1 MDLQLPKGT
10 RDFAPEEKIIRDKVV
25 DTLKEVFELY
35 GFAPLETPIFERFDV
50 LSSKYTGGAE
60 ILKETFKLK
69 DQGGRDLGLRYDLTV
84 PMCRYIAMNPNTKMP
99 FKRYQIGEVF
109 RDGPIASARYRQFTQ
124 CDVDV
129 IGSSSMAADAEIVS
143 LIFTAFKKL
152 DFEIII
158 KINNRKLLNDILDFC
173 GIEKDK
179 QDSVIL
185 SIDKLEKFGQN
196 VVKNE
201 LKEQRLDNSKIDK
214 IMDFLN
220 IKGSNDEKISQ
231 LKKLLKN
238 PDGLNE
244 IEQLLYY
251 LKNINL
257 EADFD
262 VSLARGLSYYTGTV
276 IETFLKQSNVKS
288 SVCAG
293 GRYDKMIGS
302 LLEKG
307 EYPAVGVSFGVDRIY
322 DAMIEKSEKKQK
334 TNTKVYVIP
343 IKTINEGIKIAQQ
356 LRDAGIK
363 ADIDLN
369 EKGPSKNLEYAN
381 SLGIPFVLFVGKKEL
396 QERKLK
402 LRDMVSGEEEMLS
415 IFDIMKKL
423 GIDPVKFNTGKK
435 L

>member
-10 RDFAPEEKIIRDKVV
+10 RDFAPEEKIVRDKVV
-25 DTLKEVFELY
+25 NTLKEVFELY
-35 GFAPLETPIFERFDV
+35 GFAPLETPVFERFDV

-60 ILKETFKLK
+60 ILKETFKLR

-109 RDGPIASARYRQFTQ
+109 RDGPVASARYRQFTQ

-152 DFEIII
+152 DFEIAV
-158 KINNRKLLNDILDFC
+158 KVNNRKLLNDILDFC
-173 GIEKDK
+173 GVEKDR
-179 QDSVIL
+179 QDLVIL
-185 SIDKLEKFGQN
+185 SIDKLEKFGLS

-201 LKEQRLDNSKIDK
+201 LKEQRIDDSKINK
-214 IMDFLN
+214 IIDILN
-220 IKGSNDEKISQ
+220 IRGSNDEKIKQ
-231 LKKLLKN
+231 
-238 PDGLNE
+238 
-244 IEQLLYY
+244 
-251 LKNINL
+251 LKNILKNSDGLSQVEQLISYANNQNL
-257 EADFD
+257 EAEFD

-276 IETFLKQSNVKS
+276 IEAFLKNSSVKS

-293 GRYDKMIGS
+293 GRYDKMIGN

-307 EYPAVGVSFGVDRIY
+307 EYPAMGVSFGVDRIY
-322 DAMIEKSEKKQK
+322 DASIEKQENKIK

-343 IKTINEGIKIAQQ
+343 IKSLNEGIKIAQQ

-363 ADIDLN
+363 TDIDLN

-396 QERKLK
+396 QEGKLK
-402 LRDMVSGEEEMLS
+402 LRDMKSGKEEMLG
-415 IFDIMKKL
+415 FDDATIRIKN
-423 GIDPVKFNTGKK
+423 II
-435 L
+435 

>member
-84 PMCRYIAMNPNTKMP
+84 PLCRYIAMNPNTKMP

-109 RDGPIASARYRQFTQ
+109 RDGPVASARYRQFTQ

-158 KINNRKLLNDILDFC
+158 KVNNRKLLNDVLNFC
-173 GIEKDK
+173 GVEKDK
-179 QDSVIL
+179 QDSAIL
-185 SIDKLEKFGQN
+185 SIDKLEKFGLSA
-196 VVKNE
+196 VRNE
-201 LKEQRLDNSKIDK
+201 LKELRIDDSKINK
-214 IMDFLN
+214 IIDILN
-220 IKGSNDEKISQ
+220 IKGSNGEKIKQ
-231 LKKLLKN
+231 LKNILKN
-238 PDGLNE
+238 SDGLNQ
-244 IEQLLYY
+244 IEQLISYTDSQ
-251 LKNINL
+251 NI

-276 IETFLKQSNVKS
+276 IEAFFKNSSIKS

-293 GRYDKMIGS
+293 GRYDKMIGN

-307 EYPAVGVSFGVDRIY
+307 EFPAVGVSFGVDRIY
-322 DAMIEKSEKKQK
+322 DAMLGKQETKQK

-343 IKTINEGIKIAQQ
+343 IKTINESIKIAQQ
-356 LRDAGIK
+356 LRDSGINT
-363 ADIDLN
+363 DIDLN

-381 SLGIPFVLFVGKKEL
+381 SLGIPYVLFVGKKEL
-396 QERKLK
+396 QEGKLK
-402 LRDMVSGEEEMLS
+402 LRDMNSGEEDMIELS
-415 IFDIMKKL
+415 
-423 GIDPVKFNTGKK
+423 GIIEKIKSAK
-435 L
+435 

>member
-10 RDFAPEEKIIRDKVV
+10 RDFAPEEKIVRDMVV
-25 DTLKEVFELY
+25 NTLKEVFELY

-84 PMCRYIAMNPNTKMP
+84 PLSRFIGMNPNIKMP

-109 RDGPIASARYRQFTQ
+109 RDGPVASARYRQFTQ

-129 IGSSSMAADAEIVS
+129 IGSLSMAADAEIVS

-152 DFEIII
+152 DFEIAV
-158 KINNRKLLNDILDFC
+158 KVNNRKLLNDILDFC
-173 GIEKDK
+173 GVEKDR
-179 QDSVIL
+179 QDLVIL
-185 SIDKLEKFGQN
+185 SIDKLEKFGLS
-196 VVKNE
+196 VVKSE
-201 LKEQRLDNSKIDK
+201 LKEQRIDDSKINK
-214 IMDFLN
+214 IIDILN
-220 IKGSNDEKISQ
+220 IKGSNDEKIKQ
-231 LKKLLKN
+231 
-238 PDGLNE
+238 
-244 IEQLLYY
+244 
-251 LKNINL
+251 LKNILKNSDGLSQVEQLISYINAQNL

-276 IETFLKQSNVKS
+276 IEAFLRNSSVKS

-293 GRYDKMIGS
+293 GRYDKMIGA
-302 LLEKG
+302 LLDKG
-307 EYPAVGVSFGVDRIY
+307 DYPAVGVSFGVDRIY
-322 DAMIEKSEKKQK
+322 DAMLEKQEAKQK
-334 TNTKVYVIP
+334 TNTQVYVIP
-343 IKTINEGIKIAQQ
+343 IKTINESIKIAQQ
-356 LRDAGIK
+356 LREAGIN

-396 QERKLK
+396 QEGKLK
-402 LRDMVSGEEEMLS
+402 LRDMKSGKEEMIEFEEIIKRL
-415 IFDIMKKL
+415 KL
-423 GIDPVKFNTGKK
+423 
-435 L
+435 